1 MEYGREQ
8 RVGEGEEG
16 SGRPLDLLPRKNFL
30 AAPLSITDYQN
41 IYKVNCIQFYFD
53 VINSKSVFKM
63 LKKDY
68 CTALA
73 VC

>member
-41 IYKVNCIQFYFD
+41 IYKVNCIQFYL
-53 VINSKSVFKM
+53 M
-63 LKKDY
+63 LLIANQCLK
-68 CTALA
+68 C
-73 VC
+73 